1 MTGGSSA
8 HQGSLRGRALALVMF
23 VVFLVAGAALAHA
36 QLSDDRK
43 VPPPPTI
50 AEKLVILQA
59 ERAELQAR
67 ADGLARVELL
77 SSFRVA
83 SLLFDALAARYE
95 PAREQAFDRLPAARQ
110 EVFARLDALNAALRA
125 AIDRPGAA
133 AAVSQAAGA
142 IPADLERMASTD
154 LSPVILSYT
163 PLFLAPQRIL
173 PTGGPT
179 GDDPVVEIE
188 IVGLRLTSDRT
199 PPVLTIGTWRGEAT
213 VTPER
218 LKFAVPRSAF
228 PTDARH
234 TRFAAGSL
242 FLRHASRTV
251 PFQLLFTAIP
261 ARPGSFALDQK
272 VRSSVPESNTL
283 VSPEILA
290 RAPAGETRT
299 VRRCFDPPAG
309 WRFEKSKRAVVV
321 VERLGWIDD
330 IPDETMNSGSVAFVR
345 EDKPSQ
351 ICIAVVAKAATKT
364 ARTATIGRFEATL
377 VRDVATERVVQSG
390 VRLLDWSAPVRVP
403 LEAGMI
409 EWKLYVR
416 LFDEIDREFEGK
428 VGGGQPSS
436 GLAFLRITMDGDNNL
451 VLQADTQALR

>member
-1 MTGGSSA
+1 MKVASPA
-8 HQGSLRGRALALVMF
+8 NQGWLWGRALALVTM
-23 VVFLVAGAALAHA
+23 VVFLVAGTTPASA
-36 QLSDDRK
+36 QLLDDRR
-43 VPPPPTI
+43 VPAPPTI
-50 AEKLVILQA
+50 AEKLVLLHA

-67 ADGLARVELL
+67 ADSLARLELL
-77 SSFRVA
+77 SSFRAA

-125 AIDRPGAA
+125 AIDRSGAA
-133 AAVSQAAGA
+133 AAVSQAASS
-142 IPADLERMASTD
+142 IPADLERMASID

-163 PLFLAPQRIL
+163 PLFLAPRRTL
-173 PTGGPT
+173 PT

-199 PPVLTIGTWRGEAT
+199 PPVLTIGSWRGEAT

-218 LKFAVPRSAF
+218 VKFSVPRSAF
-228 PTDARH
+228 PTDDRH

-242 FLRHASRTV
+242 FLRHASRTLA
-251 PFQLLFTAIP
+251 FQLLFTAIP
-261 ARPGSFALDQK
+261 AKPGSFTLDQK
-272 VRSSVPESNTL
+272 VRSSVPESNAL

-299 VRRCFDPPAG
+299 VRRCFDPPPG
-309 WRFEKSKRAVVV
+309 WRFDKSKRKVVV
-321 VERLGWIDD
+321 VERLGWVDD

-351 ICIAVVAKAATKT
+351 ICIAVVAKAATKA

-377 VRDVATERVVQSG
+377 VRDVATDRVVQSG
-390 VRLLDWSAPVRVP
+390 VRALDWSEPVRVP
-403 LEAGMI
+403 LEAGLI
-409 EWKLYVR
+409 DWKLYVR

-436 GLAFLRITMDGDNNL
+436 GLAFLRITIDGDNNL
-451 VLQADTQALR
+451 VLQADEQAFR